1 MKAIYI
7 NIDPYL
13 QAVAAWLKAGKPGT
27 VPSFNTLPLAV
38 TIPLGESA
46 AIFLQGQS
54 ASDPTGPVQDWDD
67 FDSNYITV
75 DGYSMYARLGI
86 SSPGDILDGLSVP
99 GFSALAPAAKYVVTP
114 ITDSIDVSVLMG
126 GTGVDDPEITFTIP
140 VLVRRETASGP
151 VDLVDFTPP
160 ASGTP
165 SAEQINAALGGS
177 GATEGSPLAGVPMRG
192 ASFSNTNIVGAMLPA
207 NGKQGDPT
215 ELIEMSDK
223 EGGFTEMNWV
233 VGSFASL

>member
-7 NIDPYL
+7 NLDPYL
-13 QAVAAWLKAGKPGT
+13 AAVAAWLKGGRSGPAPT
-27 VPSFNTLPLAV
+27 FQPLPVAV

-54 ASDPTGPVQDWDD
+54 ANDPTGPVQDWGD

-75 DGYSMYARLGI
+75 DGYSMYARLDI

-99 GFSALAPAAKYVVTP
+99 GFSALAPAAQYVVTP
-114 ITDSIDVSVLMG
+114 ITDSVDVSVLMG
-126 GTGVDDPEITFTIP
+126 GTGVDDPEITFSIT

-160 ASGTP
+160 PDMRGVSLAGAIIQATGDEETATLYTAGESTSVLKVGNP
-165 SAEQINAALGGS
+165 SELPHVLGGS
-177 GATEGSPLAGVPMRG
+177 S
-192 ASFSNTNIVGAMLPA
+192 AS
-207 NGKQGDPT
+207 
-215 ELIEMSDK
+215 
-223 EGGFTEMNWV
+223 
-233 VGSFASL
+233 